1 MTPSEK
7 YLQQRLAA
15 QGWAPIHD
23 RAADFLDP
31 GIGRFHL
38 DFAAWQR
45 QPDMLR
51 RMFPRSAI
59 YRAKTEAFGELLILS
74 MSPLI
79 LAERISMIL
88 GGAVEIVEA
97 ATQKA
102 QTVAAAVPVT
112 SDKLALVHVGVATKE
127 PPRACRQ
134 CGNVSGG
141 GTCLAAQRGELE
153 GAPRDYRPD
162 PSVPRRCLAYTWP
175 RPDRDEYL
183 GRDQRNGRQ
192 LWPEIAALAEKP
204 SEPAQVPEVRA
215 ADEGA
220 SAIDKA
226 RALVSS
232 MLASGP
238 LAASEILTATEGA
251 NISERTT
258 QRAAEQLH
266 VVKTKDGSGGWT
278 WALPEAEPATAE

>member
-1 MTPSEK
+1 MTPSERF
-7 YLQQRLAA
+7 LRQRIAA
-15 QGWAPIHD
+15 QGWAPIQD
-23 RAADFLDP
+23 RAADFLEP
-31 GIGRFHL
+31 GMGHYHL

-45 QPDMLR
+45 QPERLR

-59 YRAKTEAFGELLILS
+59 YRAKTEAFGEILILS

-97 ATQKA
+97 APQKV
-102 QTVAAAVPVT
+102 QTVATAVPVT
-112 SDKLALVHVGVATKE
+112 SDKLALAHVGIATKE

-134 CGNVSGG
+134 CGNLSGG

-162 PSVPRRCLAYTWP
+162 LTFPRRCSEHHWP

-183 GRDQRNGRQ
+183 GRDERTGRQ
-192 LWPEIAALAEKP
+192 LWPEVFAPVEMA
-204 SEPAQVPEVRA
+204 SEPALVPEAIA

-220 SAIDKA
+220 SAIEKA
-226 RALVSS
+226 RTLVSS
-232 MLASGP
+232 MLAAGP
-238 LAASEILTATEGA
+238 CAASEILLAAEGA
-251 NISERTT
+251 SLSERTT

-266 VVKTKDGSGGWT
+266 VVKAKDGSGGWT
-278 WALPEAEPATAE
+278 WALPEVEAVEG